1 MKTFLLQA
9 LKIAGISLGLCG
21 AVYLLNLIPTVAV
34 HIHRSIWLIIALS
47 SAIALIVASYN
58 TFALSKATKSAQSF
72 APLFLVSMLIRL
84 FLSLGAIAF
93 LIFRFQD
100 DRISLVVNFFIVY
113 LFYLVFEI
121 YSIIGNLRPIS
132 NQGEIND

>member
-1 MKTFLLQA
+1 MKTFLHLA
-9 LKIAGISLGLCG
+9 LKIAGVTLGLCG
-21 AVYLLNLIPTVAV
+21 VAYLLNFIPIVAAY
-34 HIHRSIWLIIALS
+34 IHSAIWVIIALS
-47 SAIALIVASYN
+47 AAVALVVALYN
-58 TFALSKATKSAQSF
+58 AFALSKSSQSAQSF

-93 LIFRFQD
+93 LIFRFHD
-100 DRISLVVNFFIVY
+100 DRITLVVNFFIVY

-121 YSIIGNLRPIS
+121 FGIIGNLRPIS

>member
-1 MKTFLLQA
+1 M
-9 LKIAGISLGLCG
+9 
-21 AVYLLNLIPTVAV
+21 
-34 HIHRSIWLIIALS
+34 
-47 SAIALIVASYN
+47 SAIIALIVAAYN
-58 TFALSKATKSAQSF
+58 TYALSKSSKSAQSF

-84 FLSLGAIAF
+84 FLSLGAIAY
-93 LIFRFQD
+93 LILNFHN
-100 DRISLVVNFFIVY
+100 DRIVLVLNFFIVY